1 MSARRPFDS
10 LQFAKSGESLSGS
23 LRVEELPR
31 LHDSLRPDDVAV
43 QYQLAGVLESGR
55 PALRLQIQVT
65 LWLTCQRCMM
75 IYPEVMSLDNVL
87 LVARNDAELE
97 RWEVLDPLLD
107 ALVADPGLDIAA
119 LVEDEILLSIPVVP
133 MHAEGEC
140 DPAGLALMRIH

>member
-10 LQFAKSGESLSGS
+10 LQFAKSGESLGGS
-23 LRVEELPR
+23 LRIEELPR

-43 QYQLAGVLESGR
+43 QYQLDGVFESGR
-55 PALRLQIQVT
+55 PAIRLQIQVT

-75 IYPEVMSLDNVL
+75 LYPEVMSLDNVL
-87 LVARNDAELE
+87 QVARNEAELE
-97 RWEVLDPLLD
+97 RWEALDPLLD
-107 ALVADPGLDIAA
+107 ALVADPELDVAA

-140 DPAGLALMRIH
+140 DPAGLALLRKH

>member
-31 LHDSLRPDDVAV
+31 LSDSLRPDDAAV
-43 QYQLAGVLESGR
+43 QYRLVGVLASGR
-55 PALRLQIQVT
+55 PALRLQVEAKV
-65 LWLTCQRCMM
+65 WLVCQRCMM
-75 IYPEVMSLDNVL
+75 SYPELLHLDNVL
-87 LVARNDAELE
+87 PVARNEAELA
-97 RWEVLDPLLD
+97 RWESLDPLLD
-107 ALVADPGLDIAA
+107 ALVADPELDVAA

-140 DPAGLALMRIH
+140 DPDDLALVDAM

>member
-10 LQFAKSGESLSGS
+10 LQFAKSGESLRGS
-23 LRVEELPR
+23 LRIEELPR

-43 QYQLAGVLESGR
+43 QYQLEGVFESGR
-55 PALRLQIQVT
+55 PAIRLQIQVT

-75 IYPEVMSLDNVL
+75 LYPEVMSLDNL
-87 LVARNDAELE
+87 LQVARNEAELE
-97 RWEVLDPLLD
+97 RWEALDPLLD
-107 ALVADPGLDIAA
+107 ALVADPELDVAA

-140 DPAGLALMRIH
+140 DPAGLALLRKH